1 MTNIPENE
9 PIKNEPLSV
18 DEEFSTIFSNP
29 EEHKEK
35 SKVESAAKKRIKA
48 IIAAVLAVAILA
60 GGTFAAIKLIPD
72 PEEPEVNSGLEEI
85 EVLDLKEDEV
95 ESVTVK
101 NSKGSFELYVKEK
114 AGFDSSSSTASY
126 NWYLKGYNE
135 KFINTSSVSTVANSA
150 LVIKASREI
159 DKKNESQCGF
169 DKPSLEIEIKPVSGE
184 EFSVLLGSA
193 SPDNSGY
200 YLKLSNSSKIYLV
213 STIFKDDFEF
223 EALDMAISEAMPGF
237 PMTNVLSEYKD
248 ADGNIYKF
256 DNITVTGKNFDK
268 PMVFEMNK
276 DTRISTYIP
285 FLITSPIDRAGGDA
299 INTIYNT
306 YKVGVS
312 VIGAYAFDVEKQT
325 LKKFGLDNP
334 DFKMTMKIGKETF
347 SYSFKLQEDG
357 YYAAVCDSD
366 KFVKKVSP
374 SDASFAEFTPTSF
387 YSSWVCMNPIDD
399 IDKFIFTT
407 PEETYEFTIAPQTDE
422 NSDEDYYITCNGKK
436 IDSQNFQNFYGLC
449 AMLNCS
455 EYNVDNL
462 KTNADYTI
470 EFIFKESVG
479 GTNKVEFVK
488 SSETRYECRVDG
500 ESIGKL
506 TSAPIKKL
514 VKYVAKV
521 AANETI
527 VVD

>member
-9 PIKNEPLSV
+9 PIKNEAEGQ
-18 DEEFSTIFSNP
+18 EEFSTIFSNP
-29 EEHKEK
+29 QEHKEK
-35 SKVESAAKKRIKA
+35 SEASSAGKKRIKA
-48 IIAAVLAVAILA
+48 IIAAALAVAVLA

-72 PEEPEVNSGLEEI
+72 PEEPEVNTGVEEI
-85 EVLDLKEDEV
+85 EVLSLKEEDIET
-95 ESVTVK
+95 VTVK

-114 AGFDSSSSTASY
+114 TGFSSSSSTSSY
-126 NWYLKGYNE
+126 DWYLRNYNE

-150 LVIKASREI
+150 IAIKASREI
-159 DKKNESQCGF
+159 DKKTATQCGL
-169 DKPSLEIEIKPVSGE
+169 DKPSLEIEINQLSGE
-184 EFSVLLGSA
+184 KFSVLLGDE

-213 STIFKDDFEF
+213 GSDFKEKFEF
-223 EALDMAISEAMPGF
+223 EALDMAVAEAMSGF
-237 PMTNVLSEYKD
+237 PMENVLSEYKD
-248 ADGNIYKF
+248 ADGEIYMF
-256 DNITVTGKNFDK
+256 DNITITGKNFAK
-268 PMVFEMNK
+268 PMVFQMNE
-276 DTRISTYIP
+276 DTRISTYVP
-285 FLITSPIDRAGGDA
+285 FLITSPIKRAGGEA
-299 INTIYNT
+299 INTIYNI
-306 YKVGVS
+306 YNVGISAV
-312 VIGAYAFDVEKQT
+312 GAYSFDVKANT

-334 DFKMTMKIGKETF
+334 DFKMTMKIGKQTF
-347 SYSFKLQEDG
+347 SYSFKMQEDG
-357 YYAAVCDSD
+357 YYAAVCDTD
-366 KFVKKVSP
+366 EFVKKVAP
-374 SDASFAEFTPTSF
+374 TDVSFVEFTPTSF

-399 IDKFIFTT
+399 VDKFIFKT
-407 PEETYEFTIAPQTDE
+407 PEATYEFTIAPQTDE

-436 IDSQNFQNFYGLC
+436 LDSENFQNFYGLC

-488 SSETRYECRVDG
+488 ASETRYECRVDG

-514 VKYVAKV
+514 AKYVAKV